1 MIVSTFNLLLLFFE
15 ICMSLNICVSQLWD
29 PLKIAH
35 IGITKQQPEKKK
47 KNNTVRSNRWI
58 KNLQVILCS
67 RLCAT
72 DQIIHCSPYLHIY

>member
-1 MIVSTFNLLLLFFE
+1 MIVSTFNLLLLFPE

-35 IGITKQQPEKKK
+35 IRITRQQHEKKK
-47 KNNTVRSNRWI
+47 ANTVRSNRWI

-67 RLCAT
+67 WLCAT
-72 DQIIHCSPYLHIY
+72 DQIIPCSPYLHIY